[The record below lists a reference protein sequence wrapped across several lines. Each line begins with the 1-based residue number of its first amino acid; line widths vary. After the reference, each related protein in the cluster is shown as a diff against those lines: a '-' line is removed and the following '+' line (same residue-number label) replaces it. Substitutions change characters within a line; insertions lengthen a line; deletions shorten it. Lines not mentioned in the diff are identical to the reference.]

1 MRVVTREWVVVEM
14 ECLAPGESRYFWV
27 MEVGAEGFDGLV

>member
-1 MRVVTREWVVVEM
+1 MRVVKRERVFVKL

-27 MEVGAEGFDGLV
+27 GEVGAEGFDGLV